1 MGRYTPGMGHERRFP
16 GTSVNG
22 RPKRARECLLKVM
35 SADRAVARRT
45 SGTGP
50 ISAARMPMIGW
61 LLLAL
66 IRRVSINGAELS
78 SMSSST
84 LASVAAEQGGE
95 ITLVGRLV
103 WVDRE
108 LGWAT
113 QWQVDWQGRS
123 HRWQVR
129 GVTFDEAFRRGIG
142 GA

>member
-1 MGRYTPGMGHERRFP
+1 
-16 GTSVNG
+16 
-22 RPKRARECLLKVM
+22 
-35 SADRAVARRT
+35 
-45 SGTGP
+45 
-50 ISAARMPMIGW
+50 
-61 LLLAL
+61 
-66 IRRVSINGAELS
+66 
-78 SMSSST
+78 MSSST

-142 GA
+142 GAAHRRRRRSLI